1 MARTKH
7 VASMKRTQKP
17 SATKK
22 AAATVASPSTAS
34 PQTRSASSRR
44 PSKTGGQA
52 TSSQGTQKK
61 PHRFKPGTR
70 ALQEIR
76 KYQKTMHRLIP
87 AASFI
92 REVRA
97 ISFRFA
103 PDIGR
108 WQAEALV
115 AIQEAAEDY
124 LVKLFGDA
132 MLCAIHAKRVTL
144 KGTKQTNFISFV
156 ASVKKDI
163 QLARRLGGMGQP
175 WFLIRF
181 YNAFMLFG
189 FYCVMN
195 YFTILDGSSFATINL
210 HEKRVDSL
218 FQQAVHRYGV
228 EVETLCPPYSTSSI
242 HYSKPQMLSRS
253 IVDRR
258 DNLSSNQLCLSS
270 VCFQH

>member
-17 SATKK
+17 SATQK
-22 AAATVASPSTAS
+22 AAATVASPSTA
-34 PQTRSASSRR
+34 PRQTRSASSRR

-52 TSSQGTQKK
+52 TSSQGTPKK

-108 WQAEALV
+108 WQAEALI

-144 KGTKQTNFISFV
+144 M
-156 ASVKKDI
+156 KKDI

-175 WFLIRF
+175 W
-181 YNAFMLFG
+181 
-189 FYCVMN
+189 
-195 YFTILDGSSFATINL
+195 
-210 HEKRVDSL
+210 
-218 FQQAVHRYGV
+218 
-228 EVETLCPPYSTSSI
+228 
-242 HYSKPQMLSRS
+242 
-253 IVDRR
+253 
-258 DNLSSNQLCLSS
+258 
-270 VCFQH
+270 

>member
-7 VASMKRTQKP
+7 IASMKRKQKA

-22 AAATVASPSTAS
+22 AAATAASQSTAS
-34 PQTRSASSRR
+34 PQTRLASSRR

-52 TSSQGTQKK
+52 TSSQGTPRK
-61 PHRFKPGTR
+61 PHRFRPGTR

-76 KYQKTMHRLIP
+76 KYQKTTDRLIP

-97 ISFRFA
+97 ISYRLA

-124 LVKLFGDA
+124 LIQLFGDA

-144 KGTKQTNFISFV
+144 M
-156 ASVKKDI
+156 KKDI

-175 WFLIRF
+175 W
-181 YNAFMLFG
+181 
-189 FYCVMN
+189 
-195 YFTILDGSSFATINL
+195 
-210 HEKRVDSL
+210 
-218 FQQAVHRYGV
+218 
-228 EVETLCPPYSTSSI
+228 
-242 HYSKPQMLSRS
+242 
-253 IVDRR
+253 
-258 DNLSSNQLCLSS
+258 
-270 VCFQH
+270 